1 MKSRAVGMW
10 TSHLLH
16 HQTLKFQESLRGGGE
31 VIIYGVILILFAIV
45 SIIIVIVIAIVTNI
59 KIANGIIKTIP

>member
-31 VIIYGVILILFAIV
+31 VIIYDVILIVFAIV
-45 SIIIVIVIAIVTNI
+45 SIFIGIVMAIVKTI
-59 KIANGIIKTIP
+59 KIANGNIKTIP